1 MCSPYCFHRVT
12 NHESQRDLG
21 DAIATLVPNQATFF
35 CSQCT
40 APSSSSTGVAYV
52 SISHR
57 VLGPHLT
64 YPKNCPCPKRV
75 FLSSEQ
81 CLLKSFCSEWQ
92 KRYSIFE
99 RKTFHLLN
107 KVLEGGQV
115 EKSLLKKKMAKI
127 WFSEAKVGQKAK
139 K

>member
-64 YPKNCPCPKRV
+64 YPKNSRPLGHAFFDAKQYG
-75 FLSSEQ
+75 EQ
-81 CLLKSFCSEWQ
+81 RLLKSFCSEWR

-99 RKTFHLLN
+99 
-107 KVLEGGQV
+107 
-115 EKSLLKKKMAKI
+115 KKL
-127 WFSEAKVGQKAK
+127 FSY
-139 K
+139 